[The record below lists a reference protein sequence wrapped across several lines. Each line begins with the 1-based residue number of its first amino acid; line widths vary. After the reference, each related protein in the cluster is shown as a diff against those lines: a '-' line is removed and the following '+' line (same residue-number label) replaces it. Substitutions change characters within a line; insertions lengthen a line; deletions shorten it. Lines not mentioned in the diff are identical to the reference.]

1 MIDKLAIA
9 YCQIAGVS
17 YEDGLKLASFE
28 RKHKADFEIEW
39 KEHPMKPAKQAV
51 GKNGPAF
58 TCSCT
63 DHLGKVYASKTAM
76 CNAYGIKLYTL
87 INRMN
92 RGMDL
97 ETALTTKVTKQEQRY
112 RGPFKDHLGNEFET
126 LTKLCN
132 HWGIS
137 VSMYQGRI
145 RHGMSV
151 ERALTAENRRFIRC
165 ADHLGKHFDSKKE
178 MCEYH
183 HVKLETFLERIK
195 KGWTLEQA
203 LTMRKHKRY
212 KELTN
217 ESKSS

>member
-76 CNAYGIKLYTL
+76 CNAYGIKLFTL

-97 ETALTTKVTKQEQRY
+97 ETALTTKVTKKEQRH
-112 RGPFKDHLGNEFET
+112 RGPFKDHLGNEFES
-126 LTKLCN
+126 LTMLCDY
-132 HWGIS
+132 WGTT
-137 VSMYQGRI
+137 VSAFQYRTKQG
-145 RHGMSV
+145 MNV
-151 ERALTAENRRFIRC
+151 ERALTTENRRFIRC
-165 ADHLGKHFDSKKE
+165 TDHLGKHFNSKTE
-178 MCEYH
+178 MCKYH
-183 HVKLETFLERIK
+183 HINLETFLDRMK
-195 KGWTLEQA
+195 KGCTLEQA
-203 LTMRKHKRY
+203 LTMRLNKKM
-212 KELTN
+212 
-217 ESKSS
+217 

>member
-97 ETALTTKVTKQEQRY
+97 EKALTTKEVKYSPTTVV
-112 RGPFKDHLGNEFET
+112 KDHLGNEFKG
-126 LTKLCN
+126 LAKLCN
-132 HWGIS
+132 HWGIT
-137 VSMYQGRI
+137 VGAFQYRTK
-145 RHGMSV
+145 HGMSV
-151 ERALTAENRRFIRC
+151 EEALTTPKTRYFDCVDHLGNHFKSRGEMCRFHHIKFETFADRIKAGYSLKTALTAKV
-165 ADHLGKHFDSKKE
+165 AK
-178 MCEYH
+178 
-183 HVKLETFLERIK
+183 
-195 KGWTLEQA
+195 
-203 LTMRKHKRY
+203 
-212 KELTN
+212 
-217 ESKSS
+217 